1 MSDEGTIKKVAQ
13 PTYYVEN
20 TVRRVGTRLHRARSA
35 TRHRFKIFLG
45 ERRILRNKKLPLTEA
60 QFMLHEKRILE
71 LMLAGKVALHTPDG
85 TRIHANPDGSRVYR
99 RADGALKVVVESE
112 AAHEETVPEER
123 APVEEAPSEEAPVE
137 EEEEEEEEVEEEVE
151 EDDDL
156 TNLPS
161 IGASR
166 ANKLRAAGLGNFA
179 AISKAEPALIVK
191 ILGITEEVATT
202 VVAAA
207 KK

>member
-1 MSDEGTIKKVAQ
+1 MSDEGTIKKVAK

-45 ERRILRNKKLPLTEA
+45 ERRILRNKKLPLTVE
-60 QFMLHEKRILE
+60 QFTLYEKRIHE
-71 LMLAGKVALHTPDG
+71 LMLAGKVAVHTPDG
-85 TRIHANPDGSRVYR
+85 TRIHALPDGKLVYR
-99 RADGALKVVVESE
+99 RADGALKFEYAPE
-112 AAHEETVPEER
+112 AAPEKVETEKVEEP
-123 APVEEAPSEEAPVE
+123 APVEEAPVE
-137 EEEEEEEEVEEEVE
+137 EEEVEEEAE

-166 ANKLRAAGLGNFA
+166 ANKLRAAGLETFA
-179 AISKAEPALIVK
+179 AISKAAPTTIVK
-191 ILGITEEVATT
+191 ILGITEEVAIA

>member
-1 MSDEGTIKKVAQ
+1 MSDEGTIKKVDQ

-45 ERRILRNKKLPLTEA
+45 GQRILRNKKLSLTEE
-60 QFMLHEKRILE
+60 QFLLQEKRILE
-71 LMLAGKVALHTPDG
+71 LVLAGKVALHIPDG
-85 TRIHANPDGSRVYR
+85 TRIHANPDGSFVHR
-99 RADGALKVVVESE
+99 RADGAIKIVTEPVSAREQL
-112 AAHEETVPEER
+112 EEEK
-123 APVEEAPSEEAPVE
+123 APVEEAPTEAIEEI
-137 EEEEEEEEVEEEVE
+137 EEVEEEVE
-151 EDDDL
+151 DDL

-179 AISKAEPALIVK
+179 AISKADPALIVRT
-191 ILGITEEVATT
+191 LGITEEVATT

>member
-1 MSDEGTIKKVAQ
+1 MSVEGTIKKVAQ

-123 APVEEAPSEEAPVE
+123 APVEEAPSEEVPV
-137 EEEEEEEEVEEEVE
+137 EEEEEVEEEVE